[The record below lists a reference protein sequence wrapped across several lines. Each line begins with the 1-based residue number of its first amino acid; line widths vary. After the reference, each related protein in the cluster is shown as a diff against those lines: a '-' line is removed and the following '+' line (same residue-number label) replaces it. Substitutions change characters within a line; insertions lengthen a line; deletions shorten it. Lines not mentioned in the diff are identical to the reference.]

1 MSQLARIRQ
10 RQQSWGRRA
19 LGMFVAVW
27 LNLAL
32 QPCAMAFESGEDHD
46 CPHCPP
52 AEIHEH
58 GHKHGSGNSGDNK
71 VPCVDATSD
80 CLVAEDMVLDGRTG
94 KLELKDA
101 PADNLV
107 AITVTELS
115 IWPAKPADTTSMPR
129 YATVHTGAPPP
140 LHVLY
145 CVYLD

>member
-1 MSQLARIRQ
+1 MSQLAKFRQ

-32 QPCAMAFESGEDHD
+32 QPCAMAFDSAEDHD

-52 AEIHEH
+52 EQVHEH
-58 GHKHGSGNSGDNK
+58 GSMQASEDNQA
-71 VPCVDATSD
+71 PCVDGASD
-80 CLVAEDMVLDGRTG
+80 CLIAEELNHDSRTG
-94 KLELKDA
+94 TVKFKDSPTGDIVFLA
-101 PADNLV
+101 TADLTARF
-107 AITVTELS
+107 AIPTRLS
-115 IWPAKPADTTSMPR
+115 SPPR
-129 YATVHTGAPPP
+129 YATLHTGAPPP